1 MGFRKCIRLAKGV
14 LLEPGQK
21 GFFALDWWPRPLTN
35 GQPWKASLP
44 RYSLQERP
52 KRFLLAV
59 ALRAGRAALRA
70 DALELIPAGWVDI
83 AECPLTKKEQSRAST
98 ALAWRDYR
106 F

>member
-1 MGFRKCIRLAKGV
+1 MGNRGRSRCQGIHF
-14 LLEPGQK
+14 
-21 GFFALDWWPRPLTN
+21 
-35 GQPWKASLP
+35 
-44 RYSLQERP
+44 QERP

-83 AECPLTKKEQSRAST
+83 AERPLTKKEQSRAYRT
-98 ALAWRDYR
+98 CLAGLPILNGTSSIGLIPSPYAV